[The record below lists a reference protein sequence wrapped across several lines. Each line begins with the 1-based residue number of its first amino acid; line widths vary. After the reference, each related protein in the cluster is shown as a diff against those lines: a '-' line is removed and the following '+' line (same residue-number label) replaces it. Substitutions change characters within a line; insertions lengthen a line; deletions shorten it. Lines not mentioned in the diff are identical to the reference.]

1 MRIPGS
7 TNWCGT
13 YNDAPAFITASP
25 SQALLMVF
33 SFLNLEWQVKAAAG
47 NSVELE
53 NSLGIKNGVDVIY
66 SIGKLSNG

>member
-1 MRIPGS
+1 MTHRHL
-7 TNWCGT
+7 
-13 YNDAPAFITASP
+13 SP
-25 SQALLMVF
+25 RRLAQALLMVY

-66 SIGKLSNG
+66 SVGKLSNG